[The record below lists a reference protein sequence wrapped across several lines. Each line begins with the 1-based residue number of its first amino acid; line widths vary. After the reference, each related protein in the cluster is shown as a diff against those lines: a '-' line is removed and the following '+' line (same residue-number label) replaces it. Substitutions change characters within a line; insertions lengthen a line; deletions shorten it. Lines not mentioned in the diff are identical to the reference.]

1 MAVRSASLSSFRK
14 PLYLGN
20 LMIRD
25 STNNGFYTETLNIY
39 TSMVSHTGGHGNTF
53 TYPLLLKACAN
64 LGSMIHGTMIHGH
77 ILRLGFQDDL
87 FVQTALVGMYAKCTY
102 VECARH
108 VFDGMAH
115 RSVVSWN
122 SMISAYS
129 RGFFMDAAFS
139 LLKDMWVLGFEPSSP
154 TFVSILSGCS
164 DSDSDSFSFWWQG
177 MSIHCCLI
185 KLGLVY
191 SQVTL
196 ANALMGMYVHFSQM
210 EEARKVF
217 DLMDEKSIISWTTI
231 MGGYVKHQ
239 STGID
244 FIVFLILISGCI
256 QVGDLLLASSV
267 QAFVLKC
274 GCDKEEF
281 IENLLIIMY
290 AKCSDLASARRIFDL
305 IIKKSIFSWTS
316 MIAGYAHSDH
326 PLEALHLFRRLV
338 RTDFRPDGPTVATV
352 ISACADIRSI
362 SIAQKMEDYISLNG
376 LEFDLQV
383 QTSLIHLYSKCGS
396 IKKAQEVFEKVADK
410 DLTVWSSMINS
421 YAIHGMGKEAIDL
434 FRKMT
439 TTEGIIPYA
448 IVYTSVLLACSHAG
462 LVEDGLK
469 YFISMQKDFGIT
481 PKIEHCT
488 CLVDLLGRVGRLD
501 LALDT
506 IQGMPLEAQVQ
517 AWAPLLSAC
526 RIHGNVELG
535 EIAAVKLLELSP
547 GSSGNYVLM
556 ANLHTSFGKWK
567 EAHAM
572 RKLIDGKGLV
582 KECGWSQVEIGGRF
596 HTFAAGN
603 PSRVQLANI
612 YKMLE
617 DLNFTLQE
625 GSYAG
630 QAVTMNNDPLCQF
643 QVILTLLHDLSLSPR
658 TDVISFSPNEETKE
672 ALIIVRDFTINNNDA
687 SVFLDAQHCC
697 IMKTSL
703 DYLSS
708 LSANDGLSGAMRALI
723 SETST
728 VFAHCSSSYI
738 EANMKIESTASE
750 LSRAD
755 NLKSDLENNKN
766 QFNDMVASE
775 KELQQKL
782 ARLEEMKKELEKQ
795 IRTTNANI
803 MASRKEL
810 NTTRKRK
817 RGVYVEGKALKAQM
831 DVKEKVPRL
840 QHEHDLAKE
849 NQEKIKAE
857 WSEFGEKIN
866 KIVVKSA
873 VQD

>member
-1 MAVRSASLSSFRK
+1 
-14 PLYLGN
+14 
-20 LMIRD
+20 MIRD

-53 TYPLLLKACAN
+53 TYRLLLKACAH
-64 LGSMIHGTMIHGH
+64 LGSMIHRTMIHGH
-77 ILRLGFQDDL
+77 ILRLGFQNDL
-87 FVQTALVGMYAKCTY
+87 FVETALVGMYAKCTY

-129 RGFFMDAAFS
+129 RGFFMDAAFI
-139 LLKDMWVLGFEPSSP
+139 LLKDMWVLGFEPSLP

-196 ANALMGMYVHFSQM
+196 ANALMGMYEMPIRITHWRHCICLEGLYGQILDQM
-210 EEARKVF
+210 
-217 DLMDEKSIISWTTI
+217 D
-231 MGGYVKHQ
+231 Q
-239 STGID
+239 P
-244 FIVFLILISGCI
+244 
-256 QVGDLLLASSV
+256 LLL
-267 QAFVLKC
+267 L
-274 GCDKEEF
+274 
-281 IENLLIIMY
+281 
-290 AKCSDLASARRIFDL
+290 
-305 IIKKSIFSWTS
+305 
-316 MIAGYAHSDH
+316 
-326 PLEALHLFRRLV
+326 
-338 RTDFRPDGPTVATV
+338 
-352 ISACADIRSI
+352 SACADIGSI
-362 SIAQKMEDYISLNG
+362 SIAQEMEDYISLNG

-439 TTEGIIPYA
+439 TTEGIIPDA

-488 CLVDLLGRVGRLD
+488 CLVDLLGRVSRLD

-535 EIAAVKLLELSP
+535 EITAVKLLELSP
-547 GSSGNYVLM
+547 GSIGNYVLM
-556 ANLHTSFGKWK
+556 ANLYTSFGKWK

-582 KECGWSQVEIGGRF
+582 KECGWSQVEIGGGF

-625 GSYAG
+625 GRYAG
-630 QAVTMNNDPLCQF
+630 QA
-643 QVILTLLHDLSLSPR
+643 DLSLSPS

-723 SETST
+723 SETAT

-755 NLKSDLENNKN
+755 NLKSDFENNKN

-775 KELQQKL
+775 KELRQKL
-782 ARLEEMKKELEKQ
+782 TRLEEMKKELEKQ

-817 RGVYVEGKALKAQM
+817 RGVYVEGKALKAQI

-840 QHEHDLAKE
+840 Q
-849 NQEKIKAE
+849 IKRY
-857 WSEFGEKIN
+857 SVI
-866 KIVVKSA
+866 
-873 VQD
+873 

>member
-1 MAVRSASLSSFRK
+1 MRSASLSSFKK
-14 PLYLGN
+14 PLYLWN

-25 STNNGFYTETLNIY
+25 STNNGFYIETLNIY

-231 MGGYVKHQ
+231 MGGYVKVGHVAEAYNLFNQMQHQ

-274 GCDKEEF
+274 GCDKEES
-281 IENLLIIMY
+281 IENLLITMY
-290 AKCSDLASARRIFDL
+290 AKCSDLVSARRIFDL
-305 IIKKSIFSWTS
+305 IIKKSISSWTS

-352 ISACADIRSI
+352 ISACADIGSI
-362 SIAQKMEDYISLNG
+362 SIAQEMEDYISLNG
-376 LEFDLQV
+376 LEFDLLV

-439 TTEGIIPYA
+439 TTEGIIPDA

-556 ANLHTSFGKWK
+556 ANLYTSFGKWK

-603 PSRVQLANI
+603 QSRVQLANI

-630 QAVTMNNDPLCQF
+630 QA
-643 QVILTLLHDLSLSPR
+643 DLSLSLR

-672 ALIIVRDFTINNNDA
+672 ALKIVRDFTINNNDA

-723 SETST
+723 SETSI
-728 VFAHCSSSYI
+728 VFC
-738 EANMKIESTASE
+738 T
-750 LSRAD
+750 L
-755 NLKSDLENNKN
+755 
-766 QFNDMVASE
+766 
-775 KELQQKL
+775 
-782 ARLEEMKKELEKQ
+782 
-795 IRTTNANI
+795 
-803 MASRKEL
+803 
-810 NTTRKRK
+810 
-817 RGVYVEGKALKAQM
+817 
-831 DVKEKVPRL
+831 
-840 QHEHDLAKE
+840 
-849 NQEKIKAE
+849 
-857 WSEFGEKIN
+857 
-866 KIVVKSA
+866 
-873 VQD
+873 

>member
-1 MAVRSASLSSFRK
+1 MEIFSSFRK

-87 FVQTALVGMYAKCTY
+87 FSYL
-102 VECARH
+102 
-108 VFDGMAH
+108 
-115 RSVVSWN
+115 SVVSWN
-122 SMISAYS
+122 SMILAYS
-129 RGFFMDAAFS
+129 RGIFMDAAFS

-164 DSDSDSFSFWWQG
+164 DSDSDSFSFLWQG
-177 MSIHCCLI
+177 MLIHCCLI

-217 DLMDEKSIISWTTI
+217 DLMDEKSKISWTTI
-231 MGGYVKHQ
+231 MGGYVKVGHVAKAYNLFNQMQHQ

-256 QVGDLLLASSV
+256 QVGDLLLASFV

-274 GCDKEEF
+274 GCDKEES
-281 IENLLIIMY
+281 IENLLITMY

-352 ISACADIRSI
+352 ISACADIGSI
-362 SIAQKMEDYISLNG
+362 SIAQEMEYYISLNG

-396 IKKAQEVFEKVADK
+396 IKKVQEVFEKVADK

-439 TTEGIIPYA
+439 TTEGIIPDA

-469 YFISMQKDFGIT
+469 YFLSMQKDFGIT

-488 CLVDLLGRVGRLD
+488 CLVDLLG
-501 LALDT
+501 
-506 IQGMPLEAQVQ
+506 IPLEARL
-517 AWAPLLSAC
+517 PPLSAC

-535 EIAAVKLLELSP
+535 EIATVKLLELSP
-547 GSSGNYVLM
+547 GSSENYVLM
-556 ANLHTSFGKWK
+556 ANLYTSFGKWK

-603 PSRVQLANI
+603 QSRVQLANI

-630 QAVTMNNDPLCQF
+630 QAVTMNNDP
-643 QVILTLLHDLSLSPR
+643 
-658 TDVISFSPNEETKE
+658 
-672 ALIIVRDFTINNNDA
+672 
-687 SVFLDAQHCC
+687 
-697 IMKTSL
+697 
-703 DYLSS
+703 
-708 LSANDGLSGAMRALI
+708 
-723 SETST
+723 
-728 VFAHCSSSYI
+728 
-738 EANMKIESTASE
+738 
-750 LSRAD
+750 
-755 NLKSDLENNKN
+755 
-766 QFNDMVASE
+766 
-775 KELQQKL
+775 
-782 ARLEEMKKELEKQ
+782 
-795 IRTTNANI
+795 
-803 MASRKEL
+803 
-810 NTTRKRK
+810 
-817 RGVYVEGKALKAQM
+817 
-831 DVKEKVPRL
+831 
-840 QHEHDLAKE
+840 
-849 NQEKIKAE
+849 
-857 WSEFGEKIN
+857 
-866 KIVVKSA
+866 
-873 VQD
+873 

>member
-1 MAVRSASLSSFRK
+1 MAMRSASLSSFKK
-14 PLYLGN
+14 PLYLWN

-25 STNNGFYTETLNIY
+25 STNNGFYIETLNIY

-64 LGSMIHGTMIHGH
+64 LDSMIHGTMIHGH

-154 TFVSILSGCS
+154 TFV
-164 DSDSDSFSFWWQG
+164 
-177 MSIHCCLI
+177 
-185 KLGLVY
+185 
-191 SQVTL
+191 
-196 ANALMGMYVHFSQM
+196 
-210 EEARKVF
+210 
-217 DLMDEKSIISWTTI
+217 
-231 MGGYVKHQ
+231 
-239 STGID
+239 
-244 FIVFLILISGCI
+244 LIL
-256 QVGDLLLASSV
+256 
-267 QAFVLKC
+267 
-274 GCDKEEF
+274 
-281 IENLLIIMY
+281 
-290 AKCSDLASARRIFDL
+290 
-305 IIKKSIFSWTS
+305 
-316 MIAGYAHSDH
+316 
-326 PLEALHLFRRLV
+326 
-338 RTDFRPDGPTVATV
+338 
-352 ISACADIRSI
+352 SACADIGSI
-362 SIAQKMEDYISLNG
+362 SIAQEMEDYISLNG

-439 TTEGIIPYA
+439 TTEGIIPDA

-488 CLVDLLGRVGRLD
+488 CLVDLLGRVSRLD

-535 EIAAVKLLELSP
+535 EITAVKLLDLSP
-547 GSSGNYVLM
+547 GSFGNYVLM
-556 ANLHTSFGKWK
+556 ANLYTSFGKWK

-582 KECGWSQVEIGGRF
+582 KECGWSQVEIGGGF

-625 GSYAG
+625 GRYAG
-630 QAVTMNNDPLCQF
+630 QA
-643 QVILTLLHDLSLSPR
+643 DLSLSPS

-723 SETST
+723 SETAT

-775 KELQQKL
+775 KELRQKL

-831 DVKEKVPRL
+831 DVKEKVPCL
-840 QHEHDLAKE
+840 QHDLAKE
-849 NQEKIKAE
+849 N
-857 WSEFGEKIN
+857 
-866 KIVVKSA
+866 
-873 VQD
+873 

>member
-1 MAVRSASLSSFRK
+1 
-14 PLYLGN
+14 
-20 LMIRD
+20 
-25 STNNGFYTETLNIY
+25 
-39 TSMVSHTGGHGNTF
+39 
-53 TYPLLLKACAN
+53 
-64 LGSMIHGTMIHGH
+64 
-77 ILRLGFQDDL
+77 
-87 FVQTALVGMYAKCTY
+87 
-102 VECARH
+102 
-108 VFDGMAH
+108 
-115 RSVVSWN
+115 
-122 SMISAYS
+122 
-129 RGFFMDAAFS
+129 MDAAFS

-217 DLMDEKSIISWTTI
+217 DLMDEKLIISWTTI
-231 MGGYVKHQ
+231 MGGYVKVGHVAEAYNLFNQMQHQ
-239 STGID
+239 
-244 FIVFLILISGCI
+244 
-256 QVGDLLLASSV
+256 
-267 QAFVLKC
+267 
-274 GCDKEEF
+274 
-281 IENLLIIMY
+281 
-290 AKCSDLASARRIFDL
+290 R
-305 IIKKSIFSWTS
+305 
-316 MIAGYAHSDH
+316 YAHSDH

-352 ISACADIRSI
+352 ISACADIGSI
-362 SIAQKMEDYISLNG
+362 SIAQEMEHYISLNG

-396 IKKAQEVFEKVADK
+396 IKKAQEVFQKVADK

-439 TTEGIIPYA
+439 TTEGIIPDA

-469 YFISMQKDFGIT
+469 CFISMQKDFGIT
-481 PKIEHCT
+481 PKIEDCT

-535 EIAAVKLLELSP
+535 EIAAVKLLELSL

-556 ANLHTSFGKWK
+556 ANLYTSFGKWK
-567 EAHAM
+567 EAHEM

-625 GSYAG
+625 GSCAG
-630 QAVTMNNDPLCQF
+630 QAVTMNNDP
-643 QVILTLLHDLSLSPR
+643 
-658 TDVISFSPNEETKE
+658 
-672 ALIIVRDFTINNNDA
+672 
-687 SVFLDAQHCC
+687 
-697 IMKTSL
+697 
-703 DYLSS
+703 
-708 LSANDGLSGAMRALI
+708 
-723 SETST
+723 
-728 VFAHCSSSYI
+728 
-738 EANMKIESTASE
+738 
-750 LSRAD
+750 
-755 NLKSDLENNKN
+755 
-766 QFNDMVASE
+766 
-775 KELQQKL
+775 
-782 ARLEEMKKELEKQ
+782 
-795 IRTTNANI
+795 
-803 MASRKEL
+803 
-810 NTTRKRK
+810 
-817 RGVYVEGKALKAQM
+817 
-831 DVKEKVPRL
+831 
-840 QHEHDLAKE
+840 
-849 NQEKIKAE
+849 
-857 WSEFGEKIN
+857 
-866 KIVVKSA
+866 
-873 VQD
+873 

>member
-1 MAVRSASLSSFRK
+1 
-14 PLYLGN
+14 
-20 LMIRD
+20 
-25 STNNGFYTETLNIY
+25 
-39 TSMVSHTGGHGNTF
+39 
-53 TYPLLLKACAN
+53 
-64 LGSMIHGTMIHGH
+64 
-77 ILRLGFQDDL
+77 
-87 FVQTALVGMYAKCTY
+87 
-102 VECARH
+102 
-108 VFDGMAH
+108 
-115 RSVVSWN
+115 
-122 SMISAYS
+122 
-129 RGFFMDAAFS
+129 
-139 LLKDMWVLGFEPSSP
+139 
-154 TFVSILSGCS
+154 
-164 DSDSDSFSFWWQG
+164 
-177 MSIHCCLI
+177 
-185 KLGLVY
+185 
-191 SQVTL
+191 
-196 ANALMGMYVHFSQM
+196 
-210 EEARKVF
+210 
-217 DLMDEKSIISWTTI
+217 
-231 MGGYVKHQ
+231 
-239 STGID
+239 
-244 FIVFLILISGCI
+244 
-256 QVGDLLLASSV
+256 
-267 QAFVLKC
+267 
-274 GCDKEEF
+274 
-281 IENLLIIMY
+281 
-290 AKCSDLASARRIFDL
+290 
-305 IIKKSIFSWTS
+305 
-316 MIAGYAHSDH
+316 
-326 PLEALHLFRRLV
+326 
-338 RTDFRPDGPTVATV
+338 
-352 ISACADIRSI
+352 
-362 SIAQKMEDYISLNG
+362 
-376 LEFDLQV
+376 
-383 QTSLIHLYSKCGS
+383 
-396 IKKAQEVFEKVADK
+396 
-410 DLTVWSSMINS
+410 
-421 YAIHGMGKEAIDL
+421 
-434 FRKMT
+434 
-439 TTEGIIPYA
+439 
-448 IVYTSVLLACSHAG
+448 
-462 LVEDGLK
+462 
-469 YFISMQKDFGIT
+469 
-481 PKIEHCT
+481 
-488 CLVDLLGRVGRLD
+488 
-501 LALDT
+501 
-506 IQGMPLEAQVQ
+506 MPLEAQVQ

-603 PSRVQLANI
+603 QSRVQLANI

-630 QAVTMNNDPLCQF
+630 QA
-643 QVILTLLHDLSLSPR
+643 DLSLSPS

-810 NTTRKRK
+810 NTTLKRK

-866 KIVVKSA
+866 EIVVKSA